1 MSIKP
6 KNIIRL
12 GLLLTGF
19 AIIVTI
25 MVKWILPFMRI
36 DSCLDQGGRWNYD
49 LKKCEGLY
57 AIYKNRIADYY
68 YVSDFDTTLNCEYLK
83 RGKMLDSMAKSVEE
97 LITILNMR
105 QSKCKIQYV
114 GITGDTLKIKILD
127 DEYLTEQMGTDGAD
141 CYMAETIYTL
151 TENYLFHFVRFQMD
165 YGSHAS
171 PGVYSRKDY
180 ERMIQN

>member
-1 MSIKP
+1 MK
-6 KNIIRL
+6 
-12 GLLLTGF
+12 
-19 AIIVTI
+19 V
-25 MVKWILPFMRI
+25 

-49 LKKCEGLY
+49 LKKCDCLFT
-57 AIYKNRIADYY
+57 IDQTRIADYY
-68 YVSDFDTTLNCEYLK
+68 WTSVPDTLLNREFLK
-83 RGKMLDSMAKSVEE
+83 RGKMLDSLSRLPDE
-97 LITILNMR
+97 LIRILNMR

-151 TENYLFHFVRFQMD
+151 TENDLFHFVRFQMD

-171 PGVYSRKDY
+171 PGIYSRKDY
-180 ERMIQN
+180 ERMMQN